1 MNYSQAIRTPVGSVL
16 RALHVT
22 ASKQEQRQGVLLSAR
37 PFKLKNE
44 SGVEIHFPHVG
55 KRFVPL
61 YRIDGVV
68 SNPVFA

>member
-1 MNYSQAIRTPVGSVL
+1 MNYSQAITTPVGSVL

-22 ASKQEQRQGVLLSAR
+22 ASKQEQRQGVLLSAK

-44 SGVEIHFPHVG
+44 SGVEIHFPRIG

-68 SNPVFA
+68 SRPVFA